1 MKGCAQMQGNNIMER
16 ADKRDISF
24 GAFSLVT
31 SKMGVFVLLAVLII
45 AGILISDKFLTITNF
60 SNIISAV
67 ALLGIVAFGVSFVT
81 YSGHFADMSV
91 PVIMAYS
98 GIISVQTLKYG
109 IVASIASGIGA
120 GLLIGL
126 VNAFVVGKLKV
137 NPIIWTLAFSYII
150 SGYVRWAYS
159 GHQIYPDVEAGD
171 NPAVDVF
178 INLIRMDVIKG
189 VPLVV
194 FVMICLAV
202 VCQFI
207 LSKTKFGQQLKLVGS
222 SREVAKMTGVN
233 VSLTVGAAFM
243 MSAFTSSVG
252 GIFLASLSKVGAYY
266 NGAGYDFSAVT
277 AIVIGGMTLAGGRG
291 SIIGVTGG
299 VLTLGLLNNLMTL
312 FHIGDFSID
321 TFSQNMIRGIIF
333 ILVVGFHARSLRK
346 LGRDDA

>member
-1 MKGCAQMQGNNIMER
+1 MQENNSTAR
-16 ADKRDISF
+16 QDKRSINF
-24 GAFSLVT
+24 GASSMIM
-31 SKMGVFVLLAVLII
+31 SKMGVFFLVVILIVVGMI
-45 AGILISDKFLTITNF
+45 ISDKFLSVTNF
-60 SNIISAV
+60 ANIISAV
-67 ALLGIVAFGVSFVT
+67 ALLGIVAVGVSFVT
-81 YSGHFADMSV
+81 YSGHFADMTV

-98 GIISVQTLKYG
+98 GIISVATLKYG
-109 IVASIASGIGA
+109 IVISIVCGIA
-120 GLLIGL
+120 VGLLIGA
-126 VNAFVVGKLKV
+126 VNAFVVGKLKA
-137 NPIIWTLAFSYII
+137 NPIIWTLAFSFII

-159 GHQIYPDVEAGD
+159 GHQIYPDVEAKG

-194 FVMICLAV
+194 FVMIVLAI

-207 LSKTKFGQQLKLVGS
+207 LTKTKFGQQLKLVGS
-222 SREVAKMTGVN
+222 SIEVAKMTGVN
-233 VSLTVGAAFM
+233 VSRTVGLAFI
-243 MSAFTSSVG
+243 MSALMSSIG

-291 SIIGVTGG
+291 SIIGVIGG
-299 VLTLGLLNNLMTL
+299 VFTLGLLNNIMTL

-321 TFSQNMIRGIIF
+321 TFSQSMIRGVIF
-333 ILVVGFHARSLRK
+333 ILVVGIHARSLRK